1 MMMQAKQSLV
11 VEDERFLH
19 SACAASLHQRGWT
32 VLAAVDVLVKANP
45 SLQGLGNRVAQL
57 LGA

>member
-19 SACAASLHQRGWT
+19 RACAASFHHRGWT
-32 VLAAVDVLVKANP
+32 VLAAVDGLMKANP
-45 SLQGLGNRVAQL
+45 SLQEQGNRVAQL